1 MAKHP
6 LELDVFSDPQ
16 WQMHFGE
23 RFALDGLLR
32 NLAPALSIEIGRA
45 EGGSLRR
52 IAAHSERVHSFDL
65 VEPPAEL
72 SAALGN
78 VEFHTGDAVA
88 QVPETL
94 AALATDGRHVD
105 FALVDGD
112 HSSEGVKRDAEALLA
127 SPACETTVIVFHDAA
142 NDDVR
147 AGLEAVRFEENDKVA
162 LVMLDFVAGFLVEH
176 GPYRGHIWN
185 GLGLVVLGPAP
196 NGEPLVERDRFDAAK
211 VARAGRDA
219 LMNAPAEPPAPA
231 PQPQTAPAAPGR
243 ARVAGI
249 AAAGLLAGAAAGALA
264 GRATKR

>member
-6 LELDVFSDPQ
+6 LESDVLSDPQ

-23 RFALDGLLR
+23 RYALDGLLR
-32 NLAPALSIEIGRA
+32 DLQPALSVEIGRA

-52 IAAHSERVHSFDL
+52 IAAHSGHVHSFDL
-65 VEPPAEL
+65 VEPPEAL
-72 SAALGN
+72 RTSLGN
-78 VEFHTGDAVA
+78 VDFHTGDSTV

-94 AALATDGRHVD
+94 AALAERGEHVD

-112 HSSEGVKRDAEALLA
+112 HSPEGVKRDAEALLA

-147 AGLEAVRFEENDKVA
+147 AGLEAVDFAEHDKVA

-185 GLGLVVLGPAP
+185 GLGLVILGPAP
-196 NGEPLVERDRFDAAK
+196 NGEPLVERDRFDAAM

-219 LMNAPAEPPAPA
+219 LMSAPAPAEPPPAEAAPA
-231 PQPQTAPAAPGR
+231 GPGR
-243 ARVAGI
+243 ARTAGV
-249 AAAGLLAGAAAGALA
+249 AAAGLLLGAAAGAVA
-264 GRATKR
+264 GRAVKR